1 MGVVINKIRVKYK
14 AWKVRRN
21 MKRFDNLNNK
31 LLSKYL

>member
-1 MGVVINKIRVKYK
+1 MSAAINKIKTKYK

-21 MKRFDNLNNK
+21 MKRFDNLNDK

>member
-1 MGVVINKIRVKYK
+1 MSATINKIRVKYK
-14 AWKVRRN
+14 AWKARRN